1 MVTYESR
8 GEDWKLVVSD
18 NGVGKDAHDGAA
30 GTGGLGTV
38 IVRAL
43 VKQLEARM
51 DTESGPGG
59 VRVAITRASFTSK
72 MPQAA

>member
-1 MVTYESR
+1 
-8 GEDWKLVVSD
+8 
-18 NGVGKDAHDGAA
+18 
-30 GTGGLGTV
+30 
-38 IVRAL
+38 VRAL